1 MEKIKRINRA
11 NTAIIEK
18 TAILLLLLLVSNVFI
33 VLADDP
39 GAPCGDP
46 IVDPIGD
53 CPLDTWTM
61 YLAIIAVFFAV
72 FYLRKKN
79 NESKSA
85 SLIK

>member
-1 MEKIKRINRA
+1 MKKIRSINRV
-11 NTAIIEK
+11 NKAIIGK

-39 GAPCGDP
+39 GEPCDVL
-46 IVDPIGD
+46 VDPIGT

-61 YLAIIAVFFAV
+61 YLAIFAVIFAV

-79 NESKSA
+79 NANSNA
-85 SLIK
+85 SL